1 MARLK
6 LSPPWV
12 LYYKK
17 LSALFDEDKTIRI
30 IFDEDNME
38 IKIYTYLERKSK
50 ALSFLL
56 PNNVSFGDVDLKITV
71 VPVNMEDDNPTL
83 NTAIKKFNTED
94 ITTCQAAIKILFEPD
109 TVIGNQHVKN
119 IKRVLNPYGEFLYVI
134 FKKEVIQYYEDNLSD
149 FYGNC
154 STLCEDIA
162 KEIFKDIE
170 GVFFCTSIN

>member
-17 LSALFDEDKTIRI
+17 LTALFDEDKTIRI

-38 IKIYTYLERKSK
+38 IKIYTYLEKKSK

-71 VPVNMEDDNPTL
+71 VPVNMEDDNPTF
-83 NTAIKKFNTED
+83 NTTIKKFNTED
-94 ITTCQAAIKILFEPD
+94 ITTCQAAITILFEPD

-119 IKRVLNPYGEFLYVI
+119 TKLVLNPYGEFLYVI
-134 FKKEVIQYYEDNLSD
+134 FKKEVIQYYEDNISD
-149 FYGNC
+149 FYGNK

-162 KEIFKDIE
+162 REVFKDIE